1 MVKNIGLEVIRKGFA
16 GFCPAW
22 RFCPVF
28 RPVIVAQLGFFVF
41 FQLVCVIVS
50 CKALCGLIAG
60 YLTPEVRHGTVSGGM
75 AFFLAVD
82 YGIAGTF
89 GAVWVFKFLPVNLRV
104 GAFLFALLLD
114 IPEKLCE
121 GYIVALY
128 FDRIAFMYIGAMPI
142 KLPTAVVNSFLRDP
156 VTL

>member
-1 MVKNIGLEVIRKGFA
+1 MVKDIGLEVIRKGFT

-28 RPVIVAQLGFFVF
+28 RPIIVAQLGFFVF

-50 CKALCGLIAG
+50 RKALRGLIAG
-60 YLTPEVRHGTVSGGM
+60 YLTPEVHHGTVSGGM

-89 GAVWVFKFLPVNLRV
+89 GAVRIFKYPPGQSPGRCLSFRIAAGHTGGIVRGLHCCRSEERRV
-104 GAFLFALLLD
+104 GKECRL
-114 IPEKLCE
+114 
-121 GYIVALY
+121 
-128 FDRIAFMYIGAMPI
+128 
-142 KLPTAVVNSFLRDP
+142 
-156 VTL
+156 